1 MKKLSTLT
9 VLLAAALSAPAA
21 HGAAT
26 NDFVPTVEAKF
37 YQMVYDNE
45 TEEYVT
51 EVLIEVKFDEDVWW
65 RSGFGQ
71 QCYVLDSDG
80 NVYEDWQR
88 NFYGVAS
95 DYTKFGFGIRGIS
108 QYEDA
113 DYTLVIPENLLGNT
127 KWNSNSYEVGRSN
140 PELRY
145 EFNVWELA
153 GKPREDKTSYDFNPI
168 SDVYSIDEVTL
179 SGGKTS
185 YVFNLHLDFEEPVAI
200 HKDFNTKSS
209 VWDANDN
216 YLQSAILEAKVSE
229 SNPNRVT
236 ICFKNVSL
244 KIDADYKI
252 NISTG
257 TFGTIEWNENEYC
270 EGRSNTSLEYVVNPS
285 KAETNGVSDV
295 SIDNVDGPVFNLQG
309 IEVDADNLPNGMYIR
324 NGKKFIVK

>member
-1 MKKLSTLT
+1 M
-9 VLLAAALSAPAA
+9 
-21 HGAAT
+21 
-26 NDFVPTVEAKF
+26 
-37 YQMVYDNE
+37 
-45 TEEYVT
+45 
-51 EVLIEVKFDEDVWW
+51 
-65 RSGFGQ
+65 
-71 QCYVLDSDG
+71 
-80 NVYEDWQR
+80 
-88 NFYGVAS
+88 
-95 DYTKFGFGIRGIS
+95 
-108 QYEDA
+108 
-113 DYTLVIPENLLGNT
+113 
-127 KWNSNSYEVGRSN
+127 
-140 PELRY
+140 
-145 EFNVWELA
+145 
-153 GKPREDKTSYDFNPI
+153 
-168 SDVYSIDEVTL
+168 
-179 SGGKTS
+179 
-185 YVFNLHLDFEEPVAI
+185 AI